1 MSVRFLFNRLT
12 MPSTVHTEG
21 LKSKNQVHRYIL
33 HGTSIGSADG
43 NPLYTSA
50 VFFFVTAVYFL
61 NSSLTQGTKV
71 TQHNVIFFQTF
82 LSFLLFFFR
91 TLLIHI

>member
-1 MSVRFLFNRLT
+1 MKLLLGQLMEIHFI
-12 MPSTVHTEG
+12 PVH
-21 LKSKNQVHRYIL
+21 
-33 HGTSIGSADG
+33 
-43 NPLYTSA
+43 
-50 VFFFVTAVYFL
+50 FFFVTAVYFL

-91 TLLIHI
+91 TLLIYIYKYFYVFRPLKILTKQII

>member
-1 MSVRFLFNRLT
+1 MELLLGQLMEIHFIPVQF
-12 MPSTVHTEG
+12 
-21 LKSKNQVHRYIL
+21 
-33 HGTSIGSADG
+33 
-43 NPLYTSA
+43 
-50 VFFFVTAVYFL
+50 FFFVTAVYFL

-91 TLLIHI
+91 TLLIYIYKYFYVFRPLKIFTKQII